1 MHNTAQ
7 SPEIEHS
14 TNIMQAIASAETK
27 DDQPLVMQVSTH
39 TRLLAGGNNHVTPTI
54 GVSVAHHQPH
64 CDTIVIQWGTHYAY
78 NSLPTAPGINCQ
90 QADTETQSLDIR
102 RM

>member
-27 DDQPLVMQVSTH
+27 DDQPIVRQVSTH

-64 CDTIVIQWGTHYAY
+64 CDTIVTHTLRLQLSAHSSG
-78 NSLPTAPGINCQ
+78 NKLSTGGH
-90 QADTETQSLDIR
+90 
-102 RM
+102 